1 MIKEVCV
8 VLTIPKP
15 LYSKMY
21 SENKMLH
28 KKYSKYCKSKYPNTD
43 KYFDIP
49 HITLFSMGNCVK
61 HKKEIESKLKEI
73 VKNNSPIEIESKEL
87 TLFEKGDLR
96 HLVIP
101 VKNTPELQKLHN
113 DIVNGLMI
121 YSEKK
126 EGYILDKYNPHFS
139 KIINLSKEFSQL
151 AEKDAKI
158 KEFKF
163 TAKNVGLK
171 VRGSDNYC
179 SISKR
184 FKLKNNKVSL
194 SKK

>member
-1 MIKEVCV
+1 MIKGICV
-8 VLTIPKP
+8 VLTIPQP

-28 KKYSKYCKSKYPNTD
+28 KKYSKYCKSKYPTSGE
-43 KYFDIP
+43 YFDIP

-73 VKNNSPIEIESKEL
+73 VKNNFQIEIKSKKQ
-87 TLFEKGDLR
+87 TIFENGDLR
-96 HLVIP
+96 HIVVQ
-101 VKNTPELQKLHN
+101 VKKNPDLQKLHN

-163 TAKNVGLK
+163 IAEHIGVKIRKSN
-171 VRGSDNYC
+171 NYC
-179 SISKR
+179 SISK
-184 FKLKNNKVSL
+184 KLKL
-194 SKK
+194 KKKSIR